1 MCYVLAALHVMKG
14 KSMAEI
20 SPYISGILLAYT
32 AFLLGIA
39 SPGPNVLVVIG
50 TSMSV
55 GRGSAM
61 ALALGAFF
69 AVAGVRLLAARL

>member
-39 SPGPNVLVVIG
+39 SPGPNVLAVIG
-50 TSMSV
+50 TSMGV
-55 GRGSAM
+55 GRGSGM
-61 ALALGAFF
+61 TLALGAFF